1 MADDDLTNGNAAA
14 ALKINPC
21 MKPLLSRREFITQT
35 TLAAAAGVALPA
47 LTSCVAPARPRVR
60 RPAPSERVNLGVI
73 GFGTIALG
81 TVPNFLADE
90 RVQIVAVADPVSE
103 LPNYG
108 YQGEKRGGRL
118 VGQRT
123 VQQYYAEQRPAGTFK
138 GCRAYEDFREMIARE
153 DLDAVYIATP
163 DHWHCAAAL
172 IAARQGK
179 HIYGQKPLSLTIE
192 EGRRM
197 ARAVADTGITW
208 QTGAQ
213 QRSSIHFRTACEL
226 VRNGRLGRLTGIK
239 VGFSSGHKDW
249 SRLGSRQQP
258 EPVPPELNWDLWLGP
273 APVRPYAPAL
283 LQLNWRHNFDFS
295 GGYLTDWGAHHLD
308 ILQWALGTD
317 DAGPVAIENVQASLP
332 APTALYN
339 TATAFSFDVVYASGV
354 RANVSNRNRNGVLFQ
369 GEDDRSIFVSRGIL
383 ESKPD
388 DLRRQKIGPGE
399 IHLYESQLHERNFV
413 DRIYD
418 AKPTISPVEVG
429 HRSITIAHLANI
441 AIRLGRTR
449 LQWDPAA
456 EKIIGDPAA
465 SQLLA
470 RPMRRAYAV

>member
-1 MADDDLTNGNAAA
+1 MKNA
-14 ALKINPC
+14 
-21 MKPLLSRREFITQT
+21 LSRREFIAHSS
-35 TLAAAAGVALPA
+35 LAVAGSLALPA

-60 RPAPSERVNLGVI
+60 RPKPSERVNLGVV
-73 GFGTIALG
+73 GFGTIAFN
-81 TVPNFLADE
+81 TIPNFLADP

-108 YQGEKRGGRL
+108 YQGEKQGGRL

-123 VQQYYAEQRPAGTFK
+123 VEKYYAEQRPSGTFK
-138 GCRAYEDFREMIARE
+138 GCRVYEDFREMLARE

-163 DHWHCAAAL
+163 DHWHCAVAL
-172 IAARQGK
+172 LAARRGK

-197 ARAVADTGITW
+197 TRAVADTGITW

-226 VRNGRLGRLTGIK
+226 VRNGRLGQLAGIK
-239 VGFSSGHKDW
+239 VGFGSGHKDW
-249 SRLGSRQQP
+249 SRLAARKGP
-258 EPVPPELNWDLWLGP
+258 EPVPRELNWDLWLGP
-273 APVRPYAPAL
+273 APKRPYAPAL

-308 ILQWALGTD
+308 ILQWSLGTD
-317 DAGPVAIENVQASLP
+317 DSGPVAIENVKANLP
-332 APTALYN
+332 PETALYN
-339 TATAFSFDVVYASGV
+339 TATEFSFDVVYANGV

-369 GEDDRSIFVSRGIL
+369 GEENKTIFVSRGIL

-388 DLRRQKIGPGE
+388 ELRREKIGPGE
-399 IHLYESQLHERNFV
+399 IHLYESQLHERNFI
-413 DRIYD
+413 DHIYD

-441 AIRLGRTR
+441 AIRLGRSR

-456 EKIIGDPAA
+456 EKLINDPAA
-465 SQLLA
+465 TKLLA
-470 RPMRRAYAV
+470 RPMRREYAV